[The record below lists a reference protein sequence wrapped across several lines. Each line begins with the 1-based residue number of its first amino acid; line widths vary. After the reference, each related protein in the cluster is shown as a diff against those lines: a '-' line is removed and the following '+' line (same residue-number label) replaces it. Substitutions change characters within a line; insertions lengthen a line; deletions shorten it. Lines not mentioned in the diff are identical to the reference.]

1 MRHCE
6 PGPPGVDE
14 GRGAGGSSKLIG
26 RPSLRSWLSSRE
38 LIKGFRIIRYQR
50 GLGKEREHTLSGFNF
65 SGLGFF
71 FLSVPRLEKKS
82 TPPLVVRESPE
93 GSP

>member
-1 MRHCE
+1 
-6 PGPPGVDE
+6 
-14 GRGAGGSSKLIG
+14 
-26 RPSLRSWLSSRE
+26 LSSRE
-38 LIKGFRIIRYQR
+38 LIKGFYIIGDQYSVNQR
-50 GLGKEREHTLSGFNF
+50 KKEEHTLSGFGF

>member
-14 GRGAGGSSKLIG
+14 EGGAGGSSKLIG

-38 LIKGFRIIRYQR
+38 LIKGFHNTNI
-50 GLGKEREHTLSGFNF
+50 SM
-65 SGLGFF
+65 
-71 FLSVPRLEKKS
+71 
-82 TPPLVVRESPE
+82 
-93 GSP
+93 